1 MRYITAI
8 ALGTAL
14 FVTASVASPPKK
26 FAAAPAPAAG
36 EALLYIFRPGVPPLG
51 ARAVIYIDDVRIGD
65 FPPWGYTYVY
75 IKPGAYFIRT
85 RWPNTPELKSEET
98 FSAGETY
105 ALRLA
110 DPVALPSRAGTIL
123 MIPSP
128 KTLPDNKDERD
139 LAACNYIVPQV
150 KRLSRL
156 GSRQGR
162 D

>member
-14 FVTASVASPPKK
+14 LATASVASPPKK
-26 FAAAPAPAAG
+26 FAPAPPPAAG

-51 ARAVIYIDDVRIGD
+51 ARAVTFVDDVRIAD
-65 FPPWGYTYVY
+65 FPTWGYTYVY
-75 IKPGAYFIRT
+75 LKPGAYVIRT
-85 RWPNTPELKSEET
+85 RWPNTPELVSEET

-110 DPVALPSRAGTIL
+110 NPVGLSSRAGTIF

-156 GSRQGR
+156 GSRKKS